1 MNYLL
6 LNTLVVI
13 VFAISFGPVNGQI
26 PGGFHNIDANNDEV
40 QGMADRAVMKYNTM
54 RNGIFYMTKVKI
66 ISARQQLVAGTKTV
80 LEILVQES
88 TCEARVNHMTL
99 FVFSFITADG

>member
-1 MNYLL
+1 
-6 LNTLVVI
+6 
-13 VFAISFGPVNGQI
+13 
-26 PGGFHNIDANNDEV
+26 
-40 QGMADRAVMKYNTM
+40 MADRAVMKYNTM